1 MRNTHTENIQEHSLQ
16 VAMIAHSLAVIS
28 NTCFGNNINAER
40 VAVLAIYHDS
50 NETITGDM
58 PTPIKY
64 YNPDIEKAYKELEET
79 SKEKLLSM
87 LPPNLVPE
95 YRNLLF
101 YDESSY
107 EGLLVKAANRIVIC

>member
-87 LPPNLVPE
+87 LPQIWCLN
-95 YRNLLF
+95 
-101 YDESSY
+101 
-107 EGLLVKAANRIVIC
+107 IVICFFMTNLHMRIAC